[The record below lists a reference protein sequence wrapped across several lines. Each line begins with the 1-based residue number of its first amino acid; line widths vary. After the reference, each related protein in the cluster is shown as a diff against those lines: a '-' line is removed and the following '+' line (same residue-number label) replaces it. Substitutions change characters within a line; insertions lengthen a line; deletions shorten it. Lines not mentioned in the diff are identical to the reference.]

1 MPPVSKIPNPRY
13 VIERRSRA
21 RSAVTAALEGYR
33 AESDSLGA
41 ATVIIGVLG
50 PEEKNHLLRL
60 LTDEGDGGVRQQADV
75 ALHLAKD
82 PTPSVKK
89 AVASACVAVVRFRA
103 KSNQLLG
110 TSIGPRLWRT
120 ASGQGRLKKLGRPS
134 VVNNRKVCQTVRDY
148 LLQHSSYTAKRIKV
162 AGKIVQVHNLKRSRR
177 ALWTSSAQMQKLLCL
192 RAWYTHLGKHQSH
205 FKKLKCRSDVCTFC
219 HKYDKVFL
227 PSLRTLLSQSES
239 KMIAHQPDYW
249 KAIQVYWNSLK
260 LQGKTDPDDQ
270 CSLQYVRAAIK
281 YMRRMLAARAAL
293 PVPDVAGALG
303 ARLDFHKDEA
313 DAMAALAKAN
323 VILECCEHH
332 FSGVKRQHGF
342 REDKVDNLEHHCV
355 DIQLDFMENMTT
367 PLGPEEAQ
375 DWFWA
380 TARQSIT
387 TLGFYAHYW
396 LNGVE
401 HHQYFHFISDILNH
415 DSAFAVQA
423 FGDLLLRLG
432 LSDQHTVLHVFA
444 DCGPHF
450 RSYEFLWC
458 LVEVC
463 KSKFPTVFLHFLL
476 EHHGKGRN
484 DGQFGLQRRWAV
496 DYARDHVI
504 SDVSDMKGALEA
516 GAMMTMS
523 LDPPPAGPSYHIVV
537 FTPAAKPK
545 FVDKLDNSKTD
556 LQIEYTYCLRIQRHP
571 VPMYVAVIKDFVYSD
586 RSTDE
591 QKGVSIGNVVMKRQ
605 PAKEESWRVSYRKTE
620 PEKDNLNVGV
630 LQRRLDHQKHAKLAN
645 LASRADPEIVK
656 LARDQRRAGEGL
668 DWLHIRNERYEC
680 KVPVGTR
687 PNSEVEVSA
696 DHCIQALSRL
706 VADRPWARAGVRVLD
721 IGCFDLDLL
730 ADHAATDLGGFRF
743 DFLTSHYCFCHLKDA
758 LGALCVAF
766 ELLRPGG
773 ILLFI
778 EPQHVAT
785 GSLPYTEHNRYHWL
799 SSDGSTEVVQLHR
812 HLLPHWKEQGVQ
824 VFSSCQCSAPFDHVL
839 ALRRGSGN
847 VRLSLPR
854 ELRPGSA
861 AAWGGDV

>member
-1 MPPVSKIPNPRY
+1 
-13 VIERRSRA
+13 
-21 RSAVTAALEGYR
+21 
-33 AESDSLGA
+33 
-41 ATVIIGVLG
+41 
-50 PEEKNHLLRL
+50 
-60 LTDEGDGGVRQQADV
+60 
-75 ALHLAKD
+75 
-82 PTPSVKK
+82 
-89 AVASACVAVVRFRA
+89 
-103 KSNQLLG
+103 
-110 TSIGPRLWRT
+110 
-120 ASGQGRLKKLGRPS
+120 
-134 VVNNRKVCQTVRDY
+134 
-148 LLQHSSYTAKRIKV
+148 
-162 AGKIVQVHNLKRSRR
+162 
-177 ALWTSSAQMQKLLCL
+177 MQKLLCL
-192 RAWYTHLGKHQSH
+192 RAWYTHLGKRQSH

-281 YMRRMLAARAAL
+281 YTRRMLAARAAL

-355 DIQLDFMENMTT
+355 DIQLDFMANMTT

-476 EHHGKGRN
+476 ERHGKGRN

-504 SDVSDMKGALEA
+504 SDVSDMKG
-516 GAMMTMS
+516 
-523 LDPPPAGPSYHIVV
+523 
-537 FTPAAKPK
+537 KPG
-545 FVDKLDNSKTD
+545 
-556 LQIEYTYCLRIQRHP
+556 R
-571 VPMYVAVIKDFVYSD
+571 
-586 RSTDE
+586 
-591 QKGVSIGNVVMKRQ
+591 
-605 PAKEESWRVSYRKTE
+605 
-620 PEKDNLNVGV
+620 
-630 LQRRLDHQKHAKLAN
+630 
-645 LASRADPEIVK
+645 
-656 LARDQRRAGEGL
+656 
-668 DWLHIRNERYEC
+668 
-680 KVPVGTR
+680 
-687 PNSEVEVSA
+687 
-696 DHCIQALSRL
+696 
-706 VADRPWARAGVRVLD
+706 
-721 IGCFDLDLL
+721 
-730 ADHAATDLGGFRF
+730 
-743 DFLTSHYCFCHLKDA
+743 
-758 LGALCVAF
+758 
-766 ELLRPGG
+766 
-773 ILLFI
+773 
-778 EPQHVAT
+778 
-785 GSLPYTEHNRYHWL
+785 
-799 SSDGSTEVVQLHR
+799 
-812 HLLPHWKEQGVQ
+812 
-824 VFSSCQCSAPFDHVL
+824 
-839 ALRRGSGN
+839 
-847 VRLSLPR
+847 
-854 ELRPGSA
+854 
-861 AAWGGDV
+861 

>member
-1 MPPVSKIPNPRY
+1 MPPISKIPNPRY

-50 PEEKNHLLRL
+50 PEEKNRLLRL

-89 AVASACVAVVRFRA
+89 AVASACVAVGRFRA

-355 DIQLDFMENMTT
+355 DIQVDFMENMTT

-504 SDVSDMKGALEA
+504 SDVSDMKG
-516 GAMMTMS
+516 
-523 LDPPPAGPSYHIVV
+523 
-537 FTPAAKPK
+537 KPG
-545 FVDKLDNSKTD
+545 KTD

-571 VPMYVAVIKDFVYSD
+571 VPMYVAVKDFVYSD

-656 LARDQRRAGEGL
+656 LARDQRREAKRKAKYL
-668 DWLHIRNERYEC
+668 
-680 KVPVGTR
+680 
-687 PNSEVEVSA
+687 
-696 DHCIQALSRL
+696 
-706 VADRPWARAGVRVLD
+706 
-721 IGCFDLDLL
+721 
-730 ADHAATDLGGFRF
+730 
-743 DFLTSHYCFCHLKDA
+743 
-758 LGALCVAF
+758 
-766 ELLRPGG
+766 
-773 ILLFI
+773 
-778 EPQHVAT
+778 
-785 GSLPYTEHNRYHWL
+785 
-799 SSDGSTEVVQLHR
+799 
-812 HLLPHWKEQGVQ
+812 
-824 VFSSCQCSAPFDHVL
+824 
-839 ALRRGSGN
+839 
-847 VRLSLPR
+847 
-854 ELRPGSA
+854 
-861 AAWGGDV
+861 

>member
-1 MPPVSKIPNPRY
+1 MPPISKIPNPRY

-313 DAMAALAKAN
+313 DALAALAKAN

-571 VPMYVAVIKDFVYSD
+571 VPMYVAVKDFVYSD

-656 LARDQRRAGEGL
+656 LARDQRREAKRKAKYL
-668 DWLHIRNERYEC
+668 
-680 KVPVGTR
+680 
-687 PNSEVEVSA
+687 
-696 DHCIQALSRL
+696 
-706 VADRPWARAGVRVLD
+706 
-721 IGCFDLDLL
+721 
-730 ADHAATDLGGFRF
+730 
-743 DFLTSHYCFCHLKDA
+743 
-758 LGALCVAF
+758 
-766 ELLRPGG
+766 
-773 ILLFI
+773 
-778 EPQHVAT
+778 
-785 GSLPYTEHNRYHWL
+785 
-799 SSDGSTEVVQLHR
+799 
-812 HLLPHWKEQGVQ
+812 
-824 VFSSCQCSAPFDHVL
+824 
-839 ALRRGSGN
+839 
-847 VRLSLPR
+847 
-854 ELRPGSA
+854 
-861 AAWGGDV
+861 

>member
-89 AVASACVAVVRFRA
+89 AVASACVAVFRFRA

-162 AGKIVQVHNLKRSRR
+162 AGKIVQVRNLKRSRR

-401 HHQYFHFISDILNH
+401 HRQYFHFISDILNH

-432 LSDQHTVLHVFA
+432 LSDQRTVLHVFA

-450 RSYEFLWC
+450 RSYELLWC

-463 KSKFPTVFLHFLL
+463 KSKFLTVFLHFLL
-476 EHHGKGRN
+476 EHH
-484 DGQFGLQRRWAV
+484 GLQRRWAV

-656 LARDQRRAGEGL
+656 LARDQRREAKRKAKYLRQHLHSQRPPNMGIWKELSVKGDATEKKPLRPKNSKPKTSYVEKSLEAIEAEILNDVLLCSCTSKTYEPVREPDMLDTGFTVREISPQAMRIWLVIQVVGL
-668 DWLHIRNERYEC
+668 LFQFSLWR
-680 KVPVGTR
+680 
-687 PNSEVEVSA
+687 EVSSHLA
-696 DHCIQALSRL
+696 EFEGV
-706 VADRPWARAGVRVLD
+706 VARECA
-721 IGCFDLDLL
+721 
-730 ADHAATDLGGFRF
+730 
-743 DFLTSHYCFCHLKDA
+743 
-758 LGALCVAF
+758 
-766 ELLRPGG
+766 
-773 ILLFI
+773 
-778 EPQHVAT
+778 PQHLTHGVCAGPSWNTSAFQDFVLHHQEMHSFEFTTSSVPPTFLLVVDPVAQAKALPIFGYGREKT
-785 GSLPYTEHNRYHWL
+785 GAMR
-799 SSDGSTEVVQLHR
+799 
-812 HLLPHWKEQGVQ
+812 
-824 VFSSCQCSAPFDHVL
+824 
-839 ALRRGSGN
+839 
-847 VRLSLPR
+847 
-854 ELRPGSA
+854 
-861 AAWGGDV
+861 

>member
-120 ASGQGRLKKLGRPS
+120 AGGQGRLKKLGRPS

-313 DAMAALAKAN
+313 DALAALAKAN

-476 EHHGKGRN
+476 ERHGKGRN

-496 DYARDHVI
+496 DYARDRVI

-591 QKGVSIGNVVMKRQ
+591 QKGVSIGNVVMKRE

-656 LARDQRRAGEGL
+656 LARDQRREAKRKAKYL
-668 DWLHIRNERYEC
+668 
-680 KVPVGTR
+680 
-687 PNSEVEVSA
+687 
-696 DHCIQALSRL
+696 
-706 VADRPWARAGVRVLD
+706 
-721 IGCFDLDLL
+721 
-730 ADHAATDLGGFRF
+730 
-743 DFLTSHYCFCHLKDA
+743 
-758 LGALCVAF
+758 
-766 ELLRPGG
+766 
-773 ILLFI
+773 
-778 EPQHVAT
+778 
-785 GSLPYTEHNRYHWL
+785 
-799 SSDGSTEVVQLHR
+799 
-812 HLLPHWKEQGVQ
+812 
-824 VFSSCQCSAPFDHVL
+824 
-839 ALRRGSGN
+839 
-847 VRLSLPR
+847 
-854 ELRPGSA
+854 
-861 AAWGGDV
+861 